1 MKFST
6 RAEKIDPFYVMEVAK
21 AAQQL
26 AQEVASSP
34 EPMIFLNI
42 GEPDYTAP
50 EQVQA
55 AAQPASRQVAPSTPM
70 RWALSLARSH
80 QPVVPHTL

>member
-1 MKFST
+1 
-6 RAEKIDPFYVMEVAK
+6 MEVAK

-26 AQEVASSP
+26 AQEVAHGP

-50 EQVQA
+50 AQVQA
-55 AAQPASRQVAPSTPM
+55 AAQESIASGRTQYTNALGLEPLRQSISDWYRSRFGIQVPAQRM
-70 RWALSLARSH
+70 
-80 QPVVPHTL
+80 VVMG

>member
-1 MKFST
+1 MKFSK
-6 RAEKIDPFYVMEVAK
+6 RAEKISPFYVMEVAK

-26 AQEVASSP
+26 AQEVAHGP

-50 EQVQA
+50 AQVQA
-55 AAQPASRQVAPSTPM
+55 AAQESIASGRTQYTN
-70 RWALSLARSH
+70 ALGL
-80 QPVVPHTL
+80 